1 MSRSTNPNHLR
12 LHQADRGI
20 GVGSAGFTFSC
31 SGSGLDVTG
40 FPMPRFGPGIAR
52 TLPVCASEEHCDD
65 ADACGRSRPC
75 RTG

>member
-12 LHQADRGI
+12 LHQSDGGI

-40 FPMPRFGPGIAR
+40 FPIA
-52 TLPVCASEEHCDD
+52 TIWTWDCSNSTCVSI
-65 ADACGRSRPC
+65 
-75 RTG
+75 